1 MKEIGMLTVMHS
13 EHKGLVTVG
22 GSERRRGGC
31 RTSQACKGA
40 TVGPCWRAQA
50 SLFRDN
56 ICLRH
61 KLMSLFLIFRRGL
74 LGP

>member
-22 GSERRRGGC
+22 GSERGRGGC

-40 TVGPCWRAQA
+40 AGSTWSLARAGEERNC
-50 SLFRDN
+50 S
-56 ICLRH
+56 I
-61 KLMSLFLIFRRGL
+61 RG
-74 LGP
+74 

>member
-22 GSERRRGGC
+22 GSERGCGGC

-40 TVGPCWRAQA
+40 AGSTRCWNLARAGEERNC
-50 SLFRDN
+50 S
-56 ICLRH
+56 I
-61 KLMSLFLIFRRGL
+61 RG
-74 LGP
+74 